1 MIRRRTLL
9 SSALV
14 AGTALGL
21 AACGSDGTQD
31 AATSSAASDGDALS
45 QITFGGK
52 PGAEPTVTF
61 TAPLSFTGN
70 ASRVV
75 TAGDG
80 EAIGS
85 NDMLAL
91 QTMLVDAADG
101 STLQSS
107 WQGAPA
113 SYLAV
118 NGEDTDTTTAAFLQS
133 ATIGSRI
140 AMLGTVRSQSGTEYD
155 VVQVSDIVS
164 KALTRAEGAPQ
175 PVPDGMPAVSLGD
188 DGAPQLDGTPDMA
201 VPDTTAQAVTIL
213 GTGAETA
220 AGDALAMHYTGWKLS
235 DGTQFDSSWDRGA
248 PFSFTLGQGQVIT
261 GWDESLVGKTVGSQ
275 VLLVIPPAEAYGDQ
289 GQQLAGE
296 TLIFVADILGATA
309 PAGS

>member
-9 SSALV
+9 SSALA
-14 AGTALGL
+14 AGAALGL
-21 AACGSDGTQD
+21 AACGSEGADD
-31 AATSSAASDGDALS
+31 AASTSAGSDGDVLS
-45 QITFGGK
+45 QVTFGGE
-52 PGAEPTVTF
+52 PGAEPTVSF
-61 TAPLSFTGN
+61 TAPLSFTST
-70 ASRVV
+70 ASRIV
-75 TAGDG
+75 TPGDG
-80 EAIGS
+80 DAIGER
-85 NDMLAL
+85 DMLAL
-91 QTMLVDAADG
+91 QTMLVNAADG

-118 NGEDTDTTTAAFLQS
+118 NGEGTDKDTAAFLQS

-140 AMLGTVRSQSGTEYD
+140 AMLGSVRSQSGASYD
-155 VVQVSDIVS
+155 VIQVSDIVS

-175 PVPDGMPAVSLGD
+175 PVPEGMPAFTLAD
-188 DGAPQLDGTPDMA
+188 DGAPALSGTPDMA
-201 VPDTTAQAVTIL
+201 VPDTTAQAVTIV

-235 DGTQFDSSWDRGA
+235 DGTQFDSSWARGA
-248 PFSFTLGQGQVIT
+248 PFGFTLGQGQVIT

-275 VLLVIPPAEAYGDQ
+275 VLLVIPPAEAYG
-289 GQQLAGE
+289 GQDNELAEE